1 MSRRRKYDADFKIN
15 AIALS
20 NEQGRKA
27 SEVEKSLG
35 LSQGQISR
43 WKKQLETDGELAF
56 PGHGIEALTPD
67 QKRIRELER
76 QVKDL
81 EMEKAILKKAISI
94 FS

>member
-1 MSRRRKYDADFKIN
+1 MSRRSKYDAEFKTN

-20 NEQGRKA
+20 NEEGRKA

-43 WKKQLETDGELAF
+43 WKKQLETVGDLAF
-56 PGHGIEALTPD
+56 PGNGIEALTTD
-67 QKRIRELER
+67 QKKIRELEKK
-76 QVKDL
+76 VKDL
-81 EMEKAILKKAISI
+81 EMDKAILKKVICI

>member
-1 MSRRRKYDADFKIN
+1 MSRRSKYDAEFKRN

-20 NEQGRKA
+20 NEEGRKA

-43 WKKQLETDGELAF
+43 WKKLLDKDGDLAF
-56 PGHGIEALTPD
+56 PGNGIEALTPD
-67 QKRIRELER
+67 QKRIRDLEK

-81 EMEKAILKKAISI
+81 EMDKAILKKVISI

>member
-1 MSRRRKYDADFKIN
+1 MSRRSKYDAEFKKN

-20 NEQGRKA
+20 NEEGRKA

-43 WKKQLETDGELAF
+43 WKKLLDKDGDLAF
-56 PGHGIEALTPD
+56 PGNGIEALTPD
-67 QKRIRELER
+67 QKRIKDLEK

-81 EMEKAILKKAISI
+81 EMDKAILKKAISI